1 MAADSKTEKATPK
14 KRRDERKEGNVFKS
28 TDVANIVFVFAAFY
42 SLKKL
47 FPSILKT
54 VSEFLERYLEL
65 AGSISDLNL
74 NNVGGYGRE
83 FAAAAAKTMLP
94 FAFICVAVG
103 VIIHGVQTRFLFTP
117 KNFYPKFN
125 RVSPIRG
132 LKNLFSLKNVVEL
145 VKNILKVIVLV
156 AILYNLLKA
165 DAETVMRTMD
175 MSVSASAAYMFDM
188 MMTMITRV
196 SMVFAVIALFDYMF
210 QRWDYERKIRMSKQ
224 ELKEEFKQTEG
235 NPEIKGRIR
244 DLQKQRARTR
254 MMQAVPGADVIIRN
268 PTHFAVALSY
278 DMDMNNAPIVVAKG
292 QDELAL
298 RIVRIG
304 EEHNVAV
311 IEDRPLARGLYATA
325 EINREIPMEYY
336 GAVAEVLVF
345 VYKLNKKNEVKH
357 ETVIK

>member
-28 TDVANIVFVFAAFY
+28 TDVANVAFVFIAFY

-54 VSEFLERYLEL
+54 VSDFMKHYLDL
-65 AGSISDLNL
+65 AGSAGELNL
-74 NNVGGYGRE
+74 NNIGGYGRE
-83 FAAAAAKTMLP
+83 FAAAAAKTILP

-125 RVSPIRG
+125 RISPIRG
-132 LKNLFSLKNVVEL
+132 IKNLFSLKNVIEL

-156 AILYNLLKA
+156 AILYNLLKT

-175 MSVSASAAYMFDM
+175 MPVSTSVTYMFDR
-188 MMTMITRV
+188 MMTMITKV
-196 SMVFAVIALFDYMF
+196 SLVFVVIAIFDYMF

-244 DLQKQRARTR
+244 ELQKQRARTR
-254 MMQAVPGADVIIRN
+254 MMQAVPEADVIIRN
-268 PTHFAVALSY
+268 PTHFAVALLY
-278 DMDMNNAPIVVAKG
+278 DMDKNNAPVVVAKG
-292 QDELAL
+292 QDDLAL
-298 RIVRIG
+298 RIVRVG
-304 EEHNVAV
+304 EEHKVAV
-311 IEDRPLARGLYATA
+311 IEDVPLARGLYAQA
-325 EINREIPMEYY
+325 EINHEIPMEYY

-345 VYKLNKKNEVKH
+345 VYKMNKKNEVKH